1 MNLAKYFRALCL
13 VSAMIAAFTTL
24 SFAYGEDTHF
34 LMTYIIC
41 RSVGFTEQEA
51 LTIAAVDQGM
61 DDSDSTNAHEGP
73 KPQIQ
78 EEWMWHALDN
88 LGQMGARGVL
98 ARRDAL
104 FNDAVNERD
113 PRNRLIRLG
122 VFFHFQQDTWA
133 HRHHEKSNHL
143 SRDGYT
149 TFNTPTGHSPWAS
162 QPDRPPL
169 DPVAALMCLEDGIVY
184 ASDFLVRALGR
195 KPIAF
200 FVGYASAGGSE
211 DKNWKDKKKGKFF
224 NQIDL
229 TGLPANSARL
239 YLASLIRAQIDAYG
253 QSRSPNLFY
262 FGYQTADGVDLEK
275 ARNAL
280 QRVCDQFKTSVGV
293 IVIASRKEKES
304 QGFGKMTTTWL
315 TSLKPEL
322 NANPLTKAVR
332 Q

>member
-1 MNLAKYFRALCL
+1 MKLAKYFRVLCL
-13 VSAMIAAFTTL
+13 LLVMIFAFAAPSL
-24 SFAYGEDTHF
+24 AYGPDTHF

-88 LGQMGARGVL
+88 LGQMGAKGVL

-104 FNDAVNERD
+104 FNDAVNEKD
-113 PRNRLIRLG
+113 ARNRLIRLG

-149 TFNTPTGHSPWAS
+149 TFNTPTGHSPWGS

-184 ASDFLVRALGR
+184 ASDFLKRSLGR
-195 KPIAF
+195 KPVAF
-200 FVGYASAGGSE
+200 FAGYVPAGGIE

-229 TGLPANSARL
+229 TGIPANSARL
-239 YLASLIRAQIDAYG
+239 FLASLICAQIDAYP
-253 QSRSPNLFY
+253 QSRSPHPYY
-262 FGYQTADGVDLEK
+262 FGHQTADGVDFEK
-275 ARNAL
+275 ARTAL
-280 QRVCDQFKTSVGV
+280 QKVCDQFKTSVGV
-293 IVIASRKEKES
+293 IVIPSRKEKEA
-304 QGFGKMTTTWL
+304 QGFNKMSTTWL
-315 TSLKPEL
+315 TSLRPDVKIP
-322 NANPLTKAVR
+322 
-332 Q
+332 